1 MVSHLTKKKE
11 NAKLNA
17 RSVAKIKLN
26 QTCQKTIIDKLKL

>member
-17 RSVAKIKLN
+17 RSVAKIRLN
-26 QTCQKTIIDKLKL
+26 KTCEKTIIDKLKL